1 MDDVTDLINKL
12 TDMQHAIS
20 CGERPGGSQEALDGK
35 NVKLSKLFVS
45 QSRPCLGISSLC
57 AVIVTSTYRASV
69 EQPAESSHPKP
80 LPHAE
85 R

>member
-1 MDDVTDLINKL
+1 MQSSVENDL
-12 TDMQHAIS
+12 A
-20 CGERPGGSQEALDGK
+20 EAKRRWTEK